1 MKLLLPL
8 TLLSLGTACA
18 QGPLTPPNTSGPE
31 VGPTAPLDGSGNPQ
45 PAMKTLHQVEPR
57 IPLAGGTIAHVISQP
72 GSYYRTGNLSQSGSS
87 SAISVTAQN
96 VTLDLNGFAVI
107 GNGTGSMIPGINV
120 TANHFVIR
128 NGSLRGWSGTAL
140 FANGESMRVEN
151 IISHDNTGSGMYA
164 GKNALVQGCQL
175 RNNTASGMSAGD
187 NSVVR
192 HCNAVGN
199 GYKSI
204 LLGANCLVESCVTS
218 GGFSGIETGD
228 GGTVRFSSAAGATA
242 IGIATENNGTIS
254 DCSVEGSTGT
264 GFALRTMN
272 GSKVER
278 CRVTGSTVAYGI
290 GTGNSS
296 SVTDCLVKSCSGFF
310 GIKTGTDCMVTGCQV
325 SENSST
331 VNESGGISVL
341 ENSSVIDCNVSR
353 QTNTG
358 GLPTERMGAGIIAA
372 NMVTIRGCTTYRNHG
387 AGIVVG
393 SLCSVIG
400 NTCNENGPSTGN
412 GPGIFSASFN
422 NRIEG
427 NTLQFNDTGIRLTN
441 FPNVVIRNVSRNNGW
456 TIAAGN
462 HVAPMVTMVTMA
474 ATAAATA
481 AAISGTSGGLA
492 LGTTDPNANLMY

>member
-18 QGPLTPPNTSGPE
+18 QGPLTPPNTTGPE

-72 GSYYRTGNLSQSGSS
+72 GSYYLTANISQSGTSNG
-87 SAISVTAQN
+87 ITVNAQN
-96 VTLDLNGFAVI
+96 VTLDLNGFAII
-107 GNGTGSMIPGINV
+107 GNGTGFSICGILV
-120 TANHFVIR
+120 TANHFTVM
-128 NGSLRGWSGTAL
+128 NGSLRGWSGFGL
-140 FANGESMRVEN
+140 QANGESNRVEN
-151 IISHDNTGSGMYA
+151 IRSHDNPGSGMYT
-164 GKNALVQGCQL
+164 GKNAWIHGCQF
-175 RNNTASGMSAGD
+175 RNNTASGMGAGD

-192 HCNAVGN
+192 NCNAVGN
-199 GYKSI
+199 GFKSI
-204 LLGANCLVESCVTS
+204 VLGANCLAEACITS
-218 GGFSGIETGD
+218 GGFSGIEMGD
-228 GGTVRFSSAAGATA
+228 GGTVRFCSAAGADA
-242 IGIATENNGTIS
+242 IGIATEDNGTVS

-264 GFALRTMN
+264 GFGLRTMH

-278 CRVTGSTVAYGI
+278 CRVTGSTVSNGI

-296 SVTDCLVKSCSGFF
+296 IVTDCLVKSCSGTF

-427 NTLQFNDTGIRLTN
+427 NTLQFNDTGIRLTS

-462 HVAPMVTMVTMA
+462 RVAPMVTM
-474 ATAAATA
+474 AATA